1 VITRSAAIAMSTLI
15 SDLTLFTTF
24 ICLGLTVWFAIYLLS
39 RSRASSLA
47 FRAILVLIA
56 MAIYYLSLVN
66 ELLSGTSGQI
76 SVRLFSM
83 TVALIAAHDLT
94 YNLLTPQKQKKQMSI
109 ERGVILSGLIVSI
122 LIFTAPPSQPCL
134 PSVICPIN
142 LNLANLIIEIFNLLV
157 FCSILYNLWSIRK
170 AHEMLHSVAFY
181 TAILIGI
188 GAVTVNFIGT
198 AMKITLPRA
207 LPNIFI
213 FSAITIFAYSVVRDR
228 TFVTHSSSTYDLPIS
243 LLTII
248 FIVII
253 YILIGQKLRLSS
265 TAVILI
271 ALLAIFTHSAYDFV
285 RDYLDRMF
293 HHQQRILRHKL
304 DDLGQDVSTQSAL
317 QRYLNR
323 GLAILCKNLNAQGGF
338 IAIRQD
344 DHYSVV
350 ASLHC
355 VRVADS
361 YTLKEA
367 SLEEISSSN
376 STIFPKIDCLAP
388 GFAGNE
394 QIALIGL
401 GPRKDKVQYTEE
413 DLFWLEDIV
422 HEFSQIIYI
431 HSQPKRHGTQAAS
444 GFQERPSA
452 MVNTSLNQDG
462 LLSAL
467 AFKPEPELVKYIEE
481 AFQHLSD
488 YDELGKS
495 PLAEVLQ
502 VKAGDHLEKGR
513 LVHDRLIQMLEKL
526 RPSGQPP
533 PEPLPREW
541 YAYTILNDSYVNNR
555 LSRDIM
561 GKLYI
566 GEGTY
571 YRIRRQ
577 ALRSI
582 ARVVQEH
589 NSMAGIP

>member
-1 VITRSAAIAMSTLI
+1 MTTLL
-15 SDLTLFTTF
+15 SDLTLVSTF
-24 ICLGLTVWFAIYLLS
+24 ICLGLAIWFAIYLLS
-39 RSRASSLA
+39 RSRANNLA

-56 MAIYYLSLVN
+56 LAIYYSSLVN
-66 ELLSGTSGQI
+66 ALLSGTSGQV

-83 TVALIAAHDLT
+83 TIALIAAHDLT
-94 YNLLTPQKQKKQMSI
+94 FNLLNPQQQKKQTNV
-109 ERGVILSGLIVSI
+109 ERGVILLGLIIII
-122 LIFTAPPSQPCL
+122 LIFTAPPSPPCI
-134 PSVICPIN
+134 PSVICPVN
-142 LNLANLIIEIFNLLV
+142 LNLANLVIEIFNVLV

-170 AHEMLHSVAFY
+170 AQGMLHSVAFY
-181 TAILIGI
+181 TAILIGV

-198 AMKITLPRA
+198 ALKLILPRA
-207 LPNIFI
+207 LPNMFI
-213 FSAITIFAYSVVRDR
+213 FSAIIILAYSVMRDR
-228 TFVTHSSSTYDLPIS
+228 TFVTHTTSTYDLPVS
-243 LLTII
+243 LFTII
-248 FIVII
+248 LIVII
-253 YILIGQKLRLSS
+253 YILIGQKLKLSA

-271 ALLAIFTHSAYDFV
+271 ALLAIFTHSAYDLV

-293 HHQQRILRHKL
+293 HHQQRKLRLKL
-304 DDLGQDVSTQSAL
+304 DVLGQNVSTESAL

-338 IAIRQD
+338 IAIRRNNY
-344 DHYSVV
+344 YSVI
-350 ASLHC
+350 ASLHS
-355 VRVADS
+355 VRVGDS

-367 SLEEISSSN
+367 TLEEISPSN
-376 STIFPKIDCLAP
+376 SVIFPLIAWLAP

-401 GPRKDKVQYTEE
+401 NSRKDKVQYSEE

-422 HEFSQIIYI
+422 HELSQIIYI
-431 HSQPKRHGTQAAS
+431 HLRSNQPETRAITE
-444 GFQERPSA
+444 FQETSSLP
-452 MVNTSLNQDG
+452 VNPPMDQDG

-467 AFKPEPELVKYIEE
+467 AFKPEPELVRYIEDGY
-481 AFQHLSD
+481 QHLSN
-488 YDELGKS
+488 YDELGSS
-495 PLAEVLQ
+495 PLADLLNL
-502 VKAGDHLEKGR
+502 KAADHLEKGR

-589 NSMAGIP
+589 ATLAGIS